1 MAVPGPWDKDKKK
14 KNTNENSKTN
24 TTVGEPTVV
33 NSKSRITG
41 KDGQV
46 GVRRTKKIITPTK
59 TKTEF
64 TPEGDKAYAAKS
76 KTDQIAQ
83 DKAWNKM
90 RQSKDVKV
98 TNIDNFGARNVQ
110 PEGIK
115 NLRPDT
121 KSPKIEVAKKQSTTA
136 MFANTGSNRDN
147 MKFGGSNQSFISSE
161 QRGNSAS
168 YETSGS
174 KGQNSSTSVR
184 LSDNQAKA
192 VGTPY
197 AKGRTTAPSEDLAT
211 RMNKKE
217 DARTA
222 TVVKRAEG
230 TAKKMAANK
239 KRVAE
244 NKRNYKG

>member
-1 MAVPGPWDKDKKK
+1 MAVPGPGDKDKKK
-14 KNTNENSKTN
+14 KNTNENSKT
-24 TTVGEPTVV
+24 TVGKSTIEH
-33 NSKSRITG
+33 SKSRITG

-76 KTDQIAQ
+76 KTDRIAQ
-83 DKAWNKM
+83 DKAWTKM
-90 RQSKDVKV
+90 SQSKDVKV

>member
-1 MAVPGPWDKDKKK
+1 MAVPGPGDKDKKK
-14 KNTNENSKTN
+14 KNTNENSKT
-24 TTVGEPTVV
+24 TVGKSTIEH
-33 NSKSRITG
+33 SKSRITG
-41 KDGQV
+41 EDGQV
-46 GVRRTKKIITPTK
+46 GARRTIKTTTPKI

-64 TPEGDKAYAAKS
+64 TPEGNKAYAAKS
-76 KTDQIAQ
+76 KTDRIAQ
-83 DKAWNKM
+83 DKAWTKM
-90 RQSKDVKV
+90 SQSKDVKV

-121 KSPKIEVAKKQSTTA
+121 KSPKIELAKKQSTTA

-192 VGTPY
+192 VSTPY
-197 AKGRTTAPSEDLAT
+197 AKGRTTAPSEGLAT